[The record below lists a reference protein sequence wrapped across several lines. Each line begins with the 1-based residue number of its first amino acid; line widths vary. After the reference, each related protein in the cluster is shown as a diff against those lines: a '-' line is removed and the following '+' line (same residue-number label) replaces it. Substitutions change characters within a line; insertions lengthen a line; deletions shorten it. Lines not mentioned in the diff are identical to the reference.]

1 MIEQV
6 PPALL
11 NGIGVVGL
19 VLLFFWM
26 LARGT
31 LRTGVEVERMER
43 EHASTLADIKAD
55 RDVWRDNF
63 LDQKGLM
70 TQLLSGQETTNRLLG
85 SIPHVKE
92 PE

>member
-1 MIEQV
+1 MIEAI

-11 NGIGVVGL
+11 NGIGVVGIVVAL
-19 VLLFFWM
+19 FWM

-31 LRTGVEVERMER
+31 LITRREAEASRVAHER
-43 EHASTLADIKAD
+43 ELADVRAD

-70 TQLLSGQETTNRLLG
+70 SQILTGQETTNRLLRA
-85 SIPHVKE
+85 IPHVEE